1 MRTIPV
7 KLKKQLEADP
17 EYKRCMLSGEKTC
30 IEWHHCFIYAGK
42 QINERWAIVA
52 LSKWIHR
59 ESPYSVHNNAKTMA
73 RVKLL
78 ALGRAT
84 SADLAKY
91 PKFDWGKEALK
102 LARAIEQ

>member
-1 MRTIPV
+1 
-7 KLKKQLEADP
+7 
-17 EYKRCMLSGEKTC
+17 MLSGEKKN

-42 QINERWAIVA
+42 QINERWAIVS

-59 ESPYSVHNNAKTMA
+59 ESPYSVHNCAKTMA
-73 RVKLL
+73 RVKLM

-91 PKFDWGKEALK
+91 PKRDWEKEALN
-102 LARAIEQ
+102 LTRAIEQ